1 MEQTKY
7 HQMTVSQ
14 LRKIVRNLDNPPA
27 SGVAISGANKAQLLE
42 WLHPIYTAPID
53 VEKTIDKV
61 TLDITDKLKTLE
73 VIEPQ
78 EPLVPVVETV
88 PEPPQTIPPVL
99 VTPSSV
105 INGNALDHVS
115 NLQSALQPFLSN
127 VKADAVM
134 DEARIIELIK
144 EHQPKARE
152 IVIKKIDMPD
162 VNVGIQHCQFEKL
175 LKNAVARV
183 PVMLVGPSGSGKT
196 HSAGQLA
203 KALDLE
209 YEALSCNPM
218 TSKTDLLGYKDANG
232 VYHDTALVRA
242 FRDGKVLMLD
252 EIDASNASV
261 LTALN
266 MATSNGQMATPI
278 GMIDKHDNFVLVAG
292 ANTWGN
298 GATPDFVGRNKLD
311 LATKKRFFMLAW
323 DYDETIEEQIA
334 DAKTAE
340 ELAIVSE
347 LQKYR
352 AKARKLELRVSI
364 TPRDSMYGVRLLRA
378 GMSLDEILQ
387 GLVFADLDEAT
398 SSKIKGA

>member
-1 MEQTKY
+1 MEQTNYKEA
-7 HQMTVSQ
+7 TVSE
-14 LRKIVRNLDNPPA
+14 LRKVCRNLDNPPA

-42 WLHPIYTAPID
+42 WLQDQIHTDPVD
-53 VEKTIDKV
+53 VVKTIDKV

-73 VIEPQ
+73 VIEPT
-78 EPLVPVVETV
+78 VTVDPVTV
-88 PEPPQTIPPVL
+88 PEPPQTIPP
-99 VTPSSV
+99 SM

-115 NLQSALQPFLSN
+115 NLQSALQPFLST
-127 VKADAVM
+127 VQADAVM

-323 DYDETIEEQIA
+323 DYDESIEEQIA

-340 ELAIVSE
+340 ELAIVCE

>member
-7 HQMTVSQ
+7 NEMTVSE
-14 LRKIVRNLDNPPA
+14 LRKIVRNLDTPPA

-42 WLHPIYTAPID
+42 WLKDHSNT
-53 VEKTIDKV
+53 VTINV
-61 TLDITDKLKTLE
+61 TDKLKSLK
-73 VIEPQ
+73 VIEPT
-78 EPLVPVVETV
+78 VTVDPVVETV
-88 PEPPQTIPPVL
+88 PDPPQTIPPVL
-99 VTPSSV
+99 VPPSTV

-115 NLQSALQPFLSN
+115 NLQSALQPFLGT
-127 VKADAVM
+127 VKTDAVM

-144 EHQPKARE
+144 NHQPKARE

-203 KALDLE
+203 KALDLD
-209 YEALSCNPM
+209 YEAISCNPM

-232 VYHDTALVRA
+232 VYHDTALVRS

-261 LTALN
+261 LTGIN

-278 GMIDKHDNFVLVAG
+278 GMIDKHENFVLVAG

-323 DYDETIEEQIA
+323 DYDESIEEQIA
-334 DAKTAE
+334 DAKTE
-340 ELAIVSE
+340 KELQLVSE

-364 TPRDSMYGVRLLRA
+364 TPRDSIYGVRLLRA
-378 GMSLDEILQ
+378 GMPLYEILQ

-398 SSKIKGA
+398 SSKLKGE

>member
-7 HQMTVSQ
+7 QEATVSE
-14 LRKIVRNLDNPPA
+14 LRKICRNLDNPPA

-42 WLHPIYTAPID
+42 WLKDQIHTDPVD
-53 VEKTIDKV
+53 VVKSIDKV
-61 TLDITDKLKTLE
+61 TLDVTDKLKSLE

-78 EPLVPVVETV
+78 EPLAPVVETV
-88 PEPPQTIPPVL
+88 PEPPQTIPP
-99 VTPSSV
+99 SM
-105 INGNALDHVS
+105 INGNALDHVT
-115 NLQSALQPFLSN
+115 NLQSALQPFLST
-127 VKADAVM
+127 VQTDAVM

-278 GMIDKHDNFVLVAG
+278 GMIDKHENFVLVAG

-323 DYDETIEEQIA
+323 DYDESIEE
-334 DAKTAE
+334 
-340 ELAIVSE
+340 
-347 LQKYR
+347 
-352 AKARKLELRVSI
+352 
-364 TPRDSMYGVRLLRA
+364 
-378 GMSLDEILQ
+378 
-387 GLVFADLDEAT
+387 
-398 SSKIKGA
+398 